1 MAFLFTF
8 YPPDQFKL
16 CESNACIDQET
27 QTDNKKQEHSQIQIT
42 GRSVR
47 SFKFMPDQDS
57 PQGRNQCCT
66 LPQAVRNGGSG
77 FFRSNHTE

>member
-42 GRSVR
+42 GRSGR

-57 PQGRNQCCT
+57 HRAETNVAPCPR
-66 LPQAVRNGGSG
+66 P
-77 FFRSNHTE
+77 